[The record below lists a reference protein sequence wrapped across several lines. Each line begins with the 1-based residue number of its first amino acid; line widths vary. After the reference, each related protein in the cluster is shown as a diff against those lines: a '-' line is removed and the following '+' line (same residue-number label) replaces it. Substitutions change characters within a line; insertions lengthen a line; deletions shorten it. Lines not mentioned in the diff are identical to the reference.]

1 MPKLFNTPFESGL
14 RAMLILYSSDSQGM
28 TLDRITAYDFITL
41 YGHDFA
47 VAQTNLHGTNPFNFS
62 ELSAKR
68 TACAEGGKL
77 FVLDGLIAVTQT
89 QRGFLYSITP
99 IGRKYVQNLESDY
112 KLQYL
117 SIFKAVQKKY
127 GSVSDT
133 ELIKTINNAGITTLR
148 R

>member
-1 MPKLFNTPFESGL
+1 
-14 RAMLILYSSDSQGM
+14 MLILYSANLQGM
-28 TLDRITAYDFITL
+28 TLDRIAAYDFITL

-47 VAQTNLHGTNPFNFS
+47 VSKTNLHGLNPFNFS

-68 TACAEGGKL
+68 AACSEGIKL

-89 QRGFLYSITP
+89 QRGLLYSITQT
-99 IGRKYVQNLESDY
+99 GHKYVQNLESDY

-127 GSVSDT
+127 DSISDT
-133 ELIKTINNAGITTLR
+133 ELIKTINNAGITALR
-148 R
+148 RQP